1 MSTKNGTDWMR
12 NAQFAIFCISCIVG
26 VMLWYFAQQ
35 NSLSDRIN
43 VTYVSKTEL
52 QLVNQRL
59 EVLEESIKNLKNDFN
74 YRLQKMEDTNN
85 EIIDLETDIRLT
97 LASLPERD

>member
-1 MSTKNGTDWMR
+1 MR
-12 NAQFAIFCISCIVG
+12 NAQFAIVCISCIVG

-85 EIIDLETDIRLT
+85 EIIDLVTDIRLT

>member
-1 MSTKNGTDWMR
+1 MSKKSGTDWMR

-85 EIIDLETDIRLT
+85 EIIDLVTDIRLT

>member
-1 MSTKNGTDWMR
+1 MR

-52 QLVNQRL
+52 QLGNQRL

-85 EIIDLETDIRLT
+85 EIIDLVTDIRLT

>member
-1 MSTKNGTDWMR
+1 
-12 NAQFAIFCISCIVG
+12 
-26 VMLWYFAQQ
+26 MLWYFAQQ

-59 EVLEESIKNLKNDFN
+59 EVLEDSIKNLKNDFN

-85 EIIDLETDIRLT
+85 EIISLVTDIRLT
-97 LASLPERD
+97 LASLPERN

>member
-1 MSTKNGTDWMR
+1 
-12 NAQFAIFCISCIVG
+12 
-26 VMLWYFAQQ
+26 MLWYFAQQ

-85 EIIDLETDIRLT
+85 EIIDLVTDIRLT

>member
-1 MSTKNGTDWMR
+1 
-12 NAQFAIFCISCIVG
+12 
-26 VMLWYFAQQ
+26 
-35 NSLSDRIN
+35 

-85 EIIDLETDIRLT
+85 EIIDLVTDIRLT

>member
-1 MSTKNGTDWMR
+1 MMTKNGTDWMR

-85 EIIDLETDIRLT
+85 EIIDLVTDIRLT

>member
-1 MSTKNGTDWMR
+1 MR

-85 EIIDLETDIRLT
+85 EIIDLVTDIRLT
-97 LASLPERD
+97 LASLPERE

>member
-1 MSTKNGTDWMR
+1 MR

-85 EIIDLETDIRLT
+85 EIIDLVTDIRLT

>member
-1 MSTKNGTDWMR
+1 MR

-74 YRLQKMEDTNN
+74 YRLQNMEDTNN
-85 EIIDLETDIRLT
+85 EIIDLVTDIRLT

>member
-1 MSTKNGTDWMR
+1 MR

-59 EVLEESIKNLKNDFN
+59 EVLEDSIKNLKNDFN

-85 EIIDLETDIRLT
+85 EIISLVTDIRLT
-97 LASLPERD
+97 LASLPERN